1 MWDHTFC
8 ADVASRVAARQ
19 SAPAV
24 RPPFFCA
31 HHLDLN
37 AAIISRRYF
46 RRHELMAAALAS
58 DAGPLPVNTVL
69 IIFNKV

>member
-1 MWDHTFC
+1 MCNHTFR
-8 ADVASRVAARQ
+8 ADVASGVAATQ

-24 RPPFFCA
+24 RPPSFCA

-37 AAIISRRYF
+37 AAIISRYF